1 MAARIHG
8 TIDSCVVITLDRF
21 RTDEVSVVWRAEE
34 PSPDEIVPSMEP
46 E

>member
-1 MAARIHG
+1 MALPILMQLTVA
-8 TIDSCVVITLDRF
+8 ITLDRF
-21 RTDEVSVVWRAEE
+21 RTDEVAVVWRAEE